1 MKFKTKL
8 NSTFYEYYFKKV
20 FLHFHF
26 TFSVDKKKTE
36 FGVSASTKTELK
48 KEPKPVPPKPSK
60 KPGQEEPKFVL
71 KPKDKTVV
79 EGRPF

>member
-1 MKFKTKL
+1 MVIIKRKYL
-8 NSTFYEYYFKKV
+8 NIWII
-20 FLHFHF
+20 L
-26 TFSVDKKKTE
+26 FSVDKKKTE
-36 FGVSASTKTELK
+36 FGVSASTKTEPK
-48 KEPKPVPPKPSK
+48 KAPKPVPPKPSK